1 MLPKLVAEDIP
12 LLRSLLSDVFPNVEY
27 REDKMAA
34 LREKIKIVCEE
45 MHPVYGESNET
56 GAFWFACHEGL
67 ILPIAIFRSK
77 ANLHLAGGITL
88 KRVTSGAVHLRFIAP
103 GLLSSEATS
112 QRWRAVGDTAD
123 LTNPESKPR
132 PPAPIACT

>member
-1 MLPKLVAEDIP
+1 METMLPKLVAEDIP

-45 MHPVYGESNET
+45 MHLVYGESNET
-56 GAFWFACHEGL
+56 GTFWFACHEAL

-77 ANLHLAGGITL
+77 SNLHLTGGITL
-88 KRVTSGAVHLRFIAP
+88 KRVTCGGAHLRFIAP

-112 QRWRAVGDTAD
+112 QWWRAVGDTVQ
-123 LTNPESKPR
+123 
-132 PPAPIACT
+132 I